1 MIVSNL
7 ITMKIKLTIKK
18 DTDLPELH
26 YNGQRGCDD
35 DAERDE
41 EADREKKEIVTKV
54 ISFTPGRGATK
65 KCQVLKKSCHGILFK
80 D

>member
-7 ITMKIKLTIKK
+7 ITVKIKLTIKK

-26 YNGQRGCDD
+26 HNGQRGCDD

-41 EADREKKEIVTKV
+41 EADREKKEIVAQV
-54 ISFTPGRGATK
+54 ILFTPGRGATK
-65 KCQVLKKSCHGILFK
+65 KCQVLKKSGYGILFK